1 MIFHFKRHNF
11 PINLA
16 LGCSLLLPTFT
27 SCSSGSMGE
36 DEPDSSVQIYINAD
50 IARGLYSRSYIE
62 SGPVEDGT
70 FYISYPTTSNS
81 AYNTLPVT
89 FGNQGSSPGIGMV
102 HTGDPNQMFT
112 WNMVGGGATP
122 IFYLDNVAPNT
133 SVASGDP
140 NIVMFDDTYH
150 PYRAGLFD
158 EDEGTNDLLWGE
170 KTIGRQTT
178 NTVTFDLHH
187 NMSRI
192 RLQITVDKTNEHVPD
207 DLSLENAVVTISSIN
222 QNPVSYNRIDGTLE
236 LITETTTGSNPY
248 SDLTFVGNGVNWK
261 SEDPDPTDPNI
272 TVYTTYDFVVPPQGL
287 LDDENRP
294 RLTIKLESGKEYSG
308 ILPHAMLIPDPNKP
322 NDPELSYP
330 VTMYFLKEHILTIR
344 TLISEEPP
352 ELAFMPVQVVEWVDK
367 GEFSLEGHHA
377 GLYLPSEFD
386 NMIGYYQNYN
396 EYQLTRYG
404 VKGVKVTPEG
414 QDTPIWYFNIFRSMT
429 LNFDKINGRM
439 TVSGE
444 KLDFQFNFNGYS
456 VYVTKDGETKQVD
469 QKQLYDIL
477 TGNSTAPF

>member
-1 MIFHFKRHNF
+1 MIFHFMRHNF
-11 PINLA
+11 SILLA
-16 LGCSLLLPTFT
+16 LGCSIFVPSVT
-27 SCSSGSMGE
+27 SCSSE
-36 DEPDSSVQIYINAD
+36 LVENEEVEQADPIFINAD
-50 IARGLYSRSYIE
+50 IASGLYSRSYIE
-62 SGPVEDGT
+62 TGPVEDGT
-70 FYISYPTTSNS
+70 YYISYPSTPNS
-81 AYNTLPVT
+81 IYNTLPVT
-89 FGNQGSSPGIGMV
+89 FDNPGSSPGIGMV
-102 HTGDPNQMFT
+102 RTGDPNQMFT

-158 EDEGTNDLLWGE
+158 EVNGTNDLLWGE

-192 RLQITVDKTNEHVPD
+192 RLQITVDKTNEHLPN
-207 DLSLENAVVTISSIN
+207 DLSLKNAVVSISSIN
-222 QNPVSYNRIDGTLE
+222 QTPISYNRIDGTLE
-236 LITETTTGSNPY
+236 LPSETATGNPY
-248 SDLTFVGNGVNWK
+248 SELIFVGKGVDWK
-261 SEDPDPTDPNI
+261 TEDPDPTNPNNI

-294 RLTIKLESGKEYSG
+294 RLTITLKSGKVYSG

-352 ELAFMPVQVVEWVDK
+352 ELAFMPVQVVEWMDK
-367 GEFSLEGHHA
+367 GEFSLEGHQA
-377 GLYLPSEFD
+377 GLYLPSEFY
-386 NMIGYYQNYN
+386 NMIGYYQEYN
-396 EYQLTRYG
+396 EYQLTRY
-404 VKGVKVTPEG
+404 GVKVTPEG
-414 QDTPIWYFNIFRSMT
+414 QDTPIWYFNVFRTMT
-429 LNFDKINGRM
+429 LNFDDIDQKM
-439 TVSGE
+439 TPGVE

-456 VYVTKDGETKQVD
+456 VYVTKDGVTQQVN
-469 QKQLYDIL
+469 QNQLYNIV
-477 TGNSTAPF
+477 TGKSIAPFS